1 MALSK
6 LMVTGTD
13 TGVGKTLVAAG
24 LCAWRRNRGLAVSAL
39 KPVESGTD
47 ESDGVPSDA
56 ALLARCSGQSSPQ
69 DCVVY
74 SLPEPLAPVVA
85 ARRAS
90 VVLDVEVLDRRYA
103 ELRAGGGAVIVEGVG
118 GALVEVAP
126 GISVADLAFR
136 WHLPALV
143 VAANRLGVLS
153 HTLLTVA
160 ALEQHEVPVVGVI
173 LNTVHGDEPTIAEQT
188 NAEELDRLLPREAPL
203 LGVVPWLSGEDR
215 IDPDALAVAVDAVA
229 GILWSAELERGQ

>member
-1 MALSK
+1 
-6 LMVTGTD
+6 
-13 TGVGKTLVAAG
+13 
-24 LCAWRRNRGLAVSAL
+24 
-39 KPVESGTD
+39 
-47 ESDGVPSDA
+47 VPSDA